1 MPLQAGPPRDDD
13 ATLAGLY
20 RRHVYTLLSFIR
32 RYVSTREDAE
42 DVLLEVFLAALT
54 HDSLAHVS
62 EGEQLAWLRR
72 VAHNKCVDVFR
83 RAQRKTVVSLES
95 VEGTLYE
102 DEDRAPEQLA
112 LRSEE
117 HAWLRTCLAHLSEQ
131 QQAALRLR
139 FAEGLRCREI
149 ARRLHTSEGAVRM
162 LLSRALNLLR
172 ETYQQQAKGDRQ
184 DEQARRTILP

>member
-62 EGEQLAWLRR
+62 EGEQPQAIASPLPLLSLKSVSSCKTLREVR
-72 VAHNKCVDVFR
+72 SFLLPASVHLHCQAPSSR
-83 RAQRKTVVSLES
+83 RA
-95 VEGTLYE
+95 
-102 DEDRAPEQLA
+102 
-112 LRSEE
+112 
-117 HAWLRTCLAHLSEQ
+117 
-131 QQAALRLR
+131 
-139 FAEGLRCREI
+139 F
-149 ARRLHTSEGAVRM
+149 
-162 LLSRALNLLR
+162 
-172 ETYQQQAKGDRQ
+172 
-184 DEQARRTILP
+184 